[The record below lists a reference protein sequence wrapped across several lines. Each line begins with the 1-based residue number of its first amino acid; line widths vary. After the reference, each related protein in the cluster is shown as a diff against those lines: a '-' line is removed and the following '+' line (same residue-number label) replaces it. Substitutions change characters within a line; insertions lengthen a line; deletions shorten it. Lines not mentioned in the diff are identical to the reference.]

1 MAVREKYAHLPPL
14 PADIRQR
21 LACVPELLARH
32 PVQLAYLFGSALE
45 DCDRAGDIDLAVL
58 PDAGYSFPALYA
70 DLSLWLGTD
79 RLDLVELP
87 AAPFWLQEAIVRTGR
102 RIYARDPLD
111 AARYEA
117 GILSQSLEHRE
128 RLRRY
133 APDALR
139 DAMGVDRDFLTQV
152 AVNLNRVADEL
163 DKHARVSADDLATDL
178 TLCWAVQHGL
188 LVGISLILQAAQHI
202 LTRHFGTLP
211 DSYEASLAALRAH
224 KVISATLY
232 RRLRGA
238 GGFRNVLVHEYM
250 EVDLDRVA
258 QYARRA
264 PKTFRDF
271 ARELSQWLE
280 SVSA

>member
-1 MAVREKYAHLPPL
+1 MVSKGYTAVMAVREKYAHLPPF

-21 LACVPELLARH
+21 LACVPELLACH
-32 PVQLAYLFGSALE
+32 PVQLAYLFGSALD

-117 GILSQSLEHRE
+117 GILSQSLELRE

-133 APDALR
+133 APDAC
-139 DAMGVDRDFLTQV
+139 
-152 AVNLNRVADEL
+152 
-163 DKHARVSADDLATDL
+163 ATR
-178 TLCWAVQHGL
+178 W
-188 LVGISLILQAAQHI
+188 
-202 LTRHFGTLP
+202 
-211 DSYEASLAALRAH
+211 E
-224 KVISATLY
+224 
-232 RRLRGA
+232 
-238 GGFRNVLVHEYM
+238 
-250 EVDLDRVA
+250 
-258 QYARRA
+258 
-264 PKTFRDF
+264 
-271 ARELSQWLE
+271 
-280 SVSA
+280 